1 RIEFVDE
8 HYVPVMGLQ
17 IIKGR
22 NIQQDKE
29 ILINEEMV
37 RQIGWTDSP
46 IGKNLEDGKNNFG
59 TIVGVVKDYVVQSA
73 YMPQAPVAL
82 MSNLEWMNVLNK
94 RNIILKE
101 PFGEN
106 LAKINTLMKEAF
118 PTVDI
123 VFRSAR

>member
-1 RIEFVDE
+1 
-8 HYVPVMGLQ
+8 M
-17 IIKGR
+17 
-22 NIQQDKE
+22 
-29 ILINEEMV
+29 
-37 RQIGWTDSP
+37 
-46 IGKNLEDGKNNFG
+46 
-59 TIVGVVKDYVVQSA
+59 KDYVVQSA

-123 VFRSAR
+123 VFRSACQRLISNIKRSAVSVMS

>member
-1 RIEFVDE
+1 
-8 HYVPVMGLQ
+8 M
-17 IIKGR
+17 
-22 NIQQDKE
+22 
-29 ILINEEMV
+29 
-37 RQIGWTDSP
+37 
-46 IGKNLEDGKNNFG
+46 
-59 TIVGVVKDYVVQSA
+59 KDYVVQSA

-118 PTVDI
+118 
-123 VFRSAR
+123 RQ

>member
-1 RIEFVDE
+1 
-8 HYVPVMGLQ
+8 MGLQ

-94 RNIILKE
+94 RKMCIRDSSVSCLSI
-101 PFGEN
+101 
-106 LAKINTLMKEAF
+106 
-118 PTVDI
+118 
-123 VFRSAR
+123 